1 MPYSQSMK
9 PVPKKSAMQKVTVM
23 LPRDLVEKA
32 KRASG
37 LGLTPTIRQG
47 LEKVVRSDAY
57 EALRRLRGTEPFSMT
72 WQELRGK

>member
-9 PVPKKSAMQKVTVM
+9 PVAKKPAMQKVTVM

-47 LEKVVRSDAY
+47 LENVAVAAAFEELRKMRGKVKFSIDLA
-57 EALRRLRGTEPFSMT
+57 ELRRD
-72 WQELRGK
+72 